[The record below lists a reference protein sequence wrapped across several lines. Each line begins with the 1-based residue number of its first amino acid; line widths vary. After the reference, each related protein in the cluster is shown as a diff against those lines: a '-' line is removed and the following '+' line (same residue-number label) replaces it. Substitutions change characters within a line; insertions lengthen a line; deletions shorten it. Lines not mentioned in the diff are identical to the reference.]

1 MEETEELGKE
11 LSNVKT
17 KAPLHI
23 FVGRLKEAKA
33 NTFGH
38 RLLDEKVEKLIHKMY
53 GTIAN
58 ADAKHLAKIWWT
70 CRPRH

>member
-17 KAPLHI
+17 KAPLHS

-33 NTFGH
+33 KTFGH
-38 RLLDEKVEKLIHKMY
+38 RLRDEEVEKLIHKMS
-53 GTIAN
+53 GTTAN
-58 ADAKHLAKIWWT
+58 ADAKHLAKICWT

>member
-23 FVGRLKEAKA
+23 FVDRLKEAKA
-33 NTFGH
+33 KTFGH
-38 RLLDEKVEKLIHKMY
+38 RLRHEEVEKLIHKMS
-53 GTIAN
+53 GTTAN
-58 ADAKHLAKIWWT
+58 ADAKHLAKICWT